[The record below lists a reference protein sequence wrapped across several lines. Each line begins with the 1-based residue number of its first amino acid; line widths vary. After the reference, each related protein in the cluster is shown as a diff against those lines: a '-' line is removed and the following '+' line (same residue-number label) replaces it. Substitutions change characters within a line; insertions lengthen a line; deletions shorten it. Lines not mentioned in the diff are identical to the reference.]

1 MTGDTNMAGIQMAPY
16 RQRKPLETA
25 RFVLLVDRQAK
36 CSFDERDDA
45 EREAQ
50 KISSRFPHL
59 HVTIEDSEAVV
70 QRTGSGAFR

>member
-1 MTGDTNMAGIQMAPY
+1 MVMGHRTAPS
-16 RQRKPLETA
+16 QPRKPLEIA

-36 CSFDERDDA
+36 RGFDEREAA

-59 HVTIEDSEAVV
+59 HVTIEDRAAIP
-70 QRTGSGAFR
+70 QRA